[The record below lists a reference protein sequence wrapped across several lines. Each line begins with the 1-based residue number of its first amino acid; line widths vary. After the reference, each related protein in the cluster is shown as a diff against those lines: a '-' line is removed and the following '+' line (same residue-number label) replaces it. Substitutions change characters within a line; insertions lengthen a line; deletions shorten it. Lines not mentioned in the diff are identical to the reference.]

1 MNCIKFNILLAV
13 FNMLPIPPLDG
24 GRVAVGLLPRVLAI
38 PLARVEP
45 FGVLIVLGLFLV
57 LPRLAEGFDPAGLLL
72 EAPARAL
79 TRLVL
84 FLSGLA

>member
-1 MNCIKFNILLAV
+1 M
-13 FNMLPIPPLDG
+13 
-24 GRVAVGLLPRVLAI
+24 
-38 PLARVEP
+38 
-45 FGVLIVLGLFLV
+45 LGLFLV